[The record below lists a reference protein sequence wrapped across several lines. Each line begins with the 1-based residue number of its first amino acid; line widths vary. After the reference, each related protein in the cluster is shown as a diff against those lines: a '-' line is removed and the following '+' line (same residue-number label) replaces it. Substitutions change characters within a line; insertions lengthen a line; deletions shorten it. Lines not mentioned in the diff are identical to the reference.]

1 MTPVALAVLA
11 HPDDAEFLCAGTL
24 LRLAR
29 ERGYALALA
38 TMTAG
43 DCGSAELPPQ
53 EIARVRRAEAR
64 AAAAVAGA
72 DYACLDELDLRVMYT
87 EAALEKVVQLL
98 RRVRPAVVFTHSPDD
113 YHLDHEQ
120 TSRLVRAAAFAA
132 PIPNFL
138 YHPAL
143 KSAALSA
150 IPHVYYCDP
159 VEGKDVFGRPVEP
172 TARVDVTGVMDL
184 KSQMLARHESQRA
197 WMRAHHGVDN
207 LDETMREWTAKQG
220 AVAGVPFAEGFRQ
233 HRGHGYPQ
241 DCLLARELGADGR
254 GL

>member
-1 MTPVALAVLA
+1 MSLIALAVLA

-24 LRLAR
+24 LRLAH
-29 ERGYALALA
+29 ERGYALHLA

-43 DCGSAELPPQ
+43 DCGSVDSSPTET
-53 EIARVRRAEAR
+53 ARVRRSEAR
-64 AAAAVAGA
+64 AAATIAGA
-72 DYACLDELDLRVMYT
+72 DYTCLEERDLRVMYA
-87 EAALEKVVQLL
+87 EATLEKVVQLFQ
-98 RRVRPAVVFTHSPDD
+98 RVRPNVVFTHSPDD

-120 TSRLVRAAAFAA
+120 TSKLVRAAAFAA

-143 KSAALSA
+143 KSAALAA
-150 IPHVYYCDP
+150 IPTLYYCDP
-159 VEGKDVFGRPVEP
+159 VEGKDVFGRPIDATV
-172 TARVDVTGVMDL
+172 RVDVSAVMET
-184 KSQMLARHESQRA
+184 KSRMLACHESQRA
-197 WMRAHHGVDN
+197 WMRHHHGVDS
-207 LDETMREWTAKQG
+207 LDEAMRDWTAKQG
-220 AVAGVPFAEGFRQ
+220 VIAGVPFAEGFRQ